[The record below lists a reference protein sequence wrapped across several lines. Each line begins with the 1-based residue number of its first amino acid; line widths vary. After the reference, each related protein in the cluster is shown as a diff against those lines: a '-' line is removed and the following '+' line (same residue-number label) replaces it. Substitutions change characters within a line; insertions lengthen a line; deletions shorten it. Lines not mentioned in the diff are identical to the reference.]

1 MILTHGANSL
11 NRGGGGQTVIIGGKE
26 YPTVLMPD
34 GNIWLAQ
41 NLDYAWEGL
50 TVGTSAYSRETQL
63 ANYYNNDESTY
74 GWNGKKCGLLY
85 NAAAKRYLQDNRA
98 SLIPGWHVASQ
109 DEWGGLKTAVG
120 DDGTKLKAVDNS
132 IGGNWPT
139 GWNGTDDYGFSVLP
153 SGQRNPENY
162 NDLNSMARFWTS
174 SIVMTNYDRDYY
186 FTTGS
191 SITRDYDET
200 WNSYSIRLVKDA
212 T

>member
-11 NRGGGGQTVIIGGKE
+11 ERGGGGQTVIIGGKE

-41 NLDYAWEGL
+41 NLDYTWEGL
-50 TVGTSAYSRETQL
+50 TVGSSSCSRETQL
-63 ANYYNNDESTY
+63 ANYYNNDENTY

-85 NAAAKRYLQDNRA
+85 NAVAKRYLQNNRA
-98 SLIPGWHVASQ
+98 SLIPGWHVASD
-109 DEWGGLKTAVG
+109 DEWSGLKTAVG
-120 DDGTKLKAVDNS
+120 NDGTKLKAVDNS
-132 IGGNWPT
+132 VGGSWPT

-153 SGQRNPENY
+153 GGWHYPNDY

-186 FTTGS
+186 FTTES
-191 SITRDYDET
+191 SITRDYDDVWT
-200 WNSYSIRLVKDA
+200 SYSIRLVKDA